1 MRLQLLAVVALVAAP
16 VGARAL
22 GGGVRLRL
30 GVAAD
35 AREITAFYGSN
46 LGLAIPYTLA
56 HVTRAIADFPTLV
69 IVAEAVCDAAVGDD
83 VCIVGC
89 VMGRFDQLRCYA
101 PDAVDGSCALDVD
114 PVVVAVDGGARVEV
128 PCAVVAYAGHVLSIA
143 VAGPFLRLGIG
154 AGLLSALHAQ
164 LKDEHAISRVS
175 LHVRTANA
183 AAIALY
189 SSYDYEKS
197 ELLRD
202 FYEEGGDAWLMTMQR
217 ELFGAREEL

>member
-1 MRLQLLAVVALVAAP
+1 MALVAAP

-114 PVVVAVDGGARVEV
+114 PVVALADVVAV
-128 PCAVVAYAGHVLSIA
+128 
-143 VAGPFLRLGIG
+143 
-154 AGLLSALHAQ
+154 
-164 LKDEHAISRVS
+164 
-175 LHVRTANA
+175 
-183 AAIALY
+183 
-189 SSYDYEKS
+189 
-197 ELLRD
+197 
-202 FYEEGGDAWLMTMQR
+202 EGGRGWR
-217 ELFGAREEL
+217 CPARWWRTRATC